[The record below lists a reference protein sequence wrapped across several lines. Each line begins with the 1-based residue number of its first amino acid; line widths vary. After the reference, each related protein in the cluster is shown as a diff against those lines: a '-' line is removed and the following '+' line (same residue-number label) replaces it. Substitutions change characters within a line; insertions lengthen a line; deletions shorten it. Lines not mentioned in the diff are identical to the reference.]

1 MSCDGLFAGRGPIS
15 PDLPDPLT
23 NQAAPEYRRSY
34 AVEGFDSEA
43 PGKEL
48 LRKSL
53 PLKLDTRKPEP
64 ALTVK
69 ITEIA
74 DFAALGERPVPGGSP
89 AGEDARYA
97 PEYAAVLAEI
107 EKLSFSGQGDTA
119 SWPLI
124 EEQAAAVLSNTS
136 KDITMAA
143 YLAVAL
149 CHNRGFAGML
159 AGVRL
164 LSGLLTRFWETA
176 WPPPKRMRGRINAL
190 DWWHERVLAFVREQA
205 ANAVPLSAEL
215 RKSLPQALA
224 ALEATASSRMPE
236 AASLQNVIEAVRNLP
251 APGSAS
257 AERRTPDAQS
267 APEPGAPAEPEENA
281 TADDAVALRR
291 RFVAAAQAYLAA
303 ARRAE
308 PADARLWR
316 LSRLVLWSAV
326 TALPPAENKQ
336 TLLPAPDMEVLAR
349 ARQKLEA
356 GNALEAAFIAEDF
369 FATAPFCLDAQAF
382 IGKALSG
389 LGPRFAE
396 AAQAVQEECARFAAD
411 LPGLET
417 LRFSDDSP
425 FASPQTA
432 AWLQETARAAHADEK
447 PAVPEA
453 SRASA
458 PVRRLEEAR
467 ELLAQN
473 RLPQALDLL
482 DAAKTD
488 SPSENLRFR
497 TAQLR
502 LLCEAGK
509 GDAALA
515 LAEALLAETADRD
528 LDNWDPGLA
537 LEVLTVARSALILFG
552 DTQHRPGATRRIA
565 RLRPSAALE

>member
-1 MSCDGLFAGRGPIS
+1 M
-15 PDLPDPLT
+15 
-23 NQAAPEYRRSY
+23 
-34 AVEGFDSEA
+34 
-43 PGKEL
+43 
-48 LRKSL
+48 
-53 PLKLDTRKPEP
+53 PEP
-64 ALTVK
+64 ALAAR

-74 DFAALGERPVPGGSP
+74 DFAALGERPVPGENP

-124 EEQAAAVLSNTS
+124 EEQAAAILSNTS

-164 LSGLLTRFWETA
+164 LTGLLANFWETA
-176 WPPPKRMRGRINAL
+176 WPPPKRMRGRLNAF
-190 DWWHERVLAFVREQA
+190 DWWRERAFAFVREQA
-205 ANAVPLSAEL
+205 ASAAPVGEGL
-215 RKSLPQALA
+215 RQSLPQAIA
-224 ALEATASSRMPE
+224 ALDEAANSRMPE

-251 APGSAS
+251 ASGNASSEQRVPEQWPDTQNAVASPGAARSAS
-257 AERRTPDAQS
+257 
-267 APEPGAPAEPEENA
+267 EPGAPAQTQEDAAEN
-281 TADDAVALRR
+281 DAVALRR
-291 RFVAAAQAYLAA
+291 RFVAAAQDYLAA

-336 TLLPAPDMEVLAR
+336 TLLPAPDMEVLAQ
-349 ARQKLEA
+349 ARRKLEA
-356 GNALEAAFIAEDF
+356 GNALEAAFIAEEF

-382 IGKALSG
+382 IDKALSG
-389 LGPRFAE
+389 LGLRFAE
-396 AAQAVQEECARFAAD
+396 AAQAVREECARFAAG

-432 AWLQETARAAHADEK
+432 AWLQEAVRAIQADEK
-447 PAVPEA
+447 PAAPEA
-453 SRASA
+453 SRAGASD
-458 PVRRLEEAR
+458 RRLEEAR
-467 ELLAQN
+467 DLLAQN

-502 LLCEAGK
+502 LLCEAGQ

-515 LAEALLAETADRD
+515 LAEALLAETAQRD

-537 LEVLTVARSALILFG
+537 LEVLTAARSALTLFG
-552 DTQHRPGATRRIA
+552 DTQHQRGAMRRIA